1 MVKKKTA
8 TNITLD
14 FKHNEMKKKF
24 KNIQKNLS
32 SQILK
37 LKKLY
42 KLQKEQE
49 VDNNILLV
57 DKYLLEK
64 KIKKIEEDIEKI
76 KNRDIEWEYYEK
88 SSILLYN
95 YYDSIKTVT
104 EKNNNNDNNDNNVD
118 FFNKNNYK
126 NTNKNK
132 RANILDKYINNIDNS
147 FLKYDKY
154 DIEFYICNKCNIEKT
169 IYLKDAC
176 MICETCGRRDAI
188 YTESDCINYN
198 NPPLDASN
206 IYSYK
211 RINHLKEWLSKFQA
225 KETIE
230 ISIDI
235 FNQIYNEIKKER
247 IFNLKTLTYKK
258 IKGYLKKLKLSKY
271 YDHVPYILYRITGNS
286 PPRITKQMENNL
298 ENMFMDIEETFIKV
312 CPKSRKN
319 FLSYP
324 YVLYKLMES
333 TGMYEYKDCF
343 KLLKDREK
351 LHNQDIIWKIICR
364 ELDWVFI
371 KSV

>member
-1 MVKKKTA
+1 MVKKIKSI
-8 TNITLD
+8 NVTLD
-14 FKHNEMKKKF
+14 SKHNEMKKKF

-32 SQILK
+32 SQNVK

-42 KLQKEQE
+42 KSQKEQE
-49 VDNNILLV
+49 LDENILLV

-64 KIKKIEEDIEKI
+64 KIKKLENDIEKT
-76 KNRDIEWEYYEK
+76 KNKDVEWEYYEN

-95 YYDSIKTVT
+95 YYDSIKTAT
-104 EKNNNNDNNDNNVD
+104 EKYNNNNNS
-118 FFNKNNYK
+118 FFNNNNYK

-132 RANILDKYINNIDNS
+132 RADILNKYINNIDNS
-147 FLKYDKY
+147 FLKYEKH
-154 DIEFYICNKCNIEKT
+154 DIEFYMCTKCNIEKT

-176 MICETCGRRDAI
+176 MICEKCGRRDSI

-230 ISIDI
+230 ISVDI
-235 FNQIYNEIKKER
+235 FNQIHNEIKKER
-247 IFNLKTLTYKK
+247 IVDLKTLTYKK

-271 YDHVPYILYRITGNS
+271 YDHVPYILYRITGNT

-298 ENMFMDIEETFIKV
+298 EDMFMDIEETFVKV

-333 TGMYEYKDCF
+333 TGMSEYKDCF

-351 LHNQDIIWKIICR
+351 LHNQDIIWKKICK

>member
-1 MVKKKTA
+1 MVKKIKS

-14 FKHNEMKKKF
+14 SKHNEMKKKF

-32 SQILK
+32 SQNLK

-42 KLQKEQE
+42 KFQTEQE
-49 VDNNILLV
+49 SDDNVLLI
-57 DKYLLEK
+57 DKYLLEQ
-64 KIKKIEEDIEKI
+64 KIKKLEEDITKI
-76 KNRDIEWEYYEK
+76 KNKDIEWKYYEN
-88 SSILLYN
+88 SSILLYD
-95 YYDSIKTVT
+95 YYDSIKTAT
-104 EKNNNNDNNDNNVD
+104 EKKNNNNNDNNIVD

-132 RANILDKYINNIDNS
+132 RANILNKYINTIDNS
-147 FLKYDKY
+147 FLKYEKY
-154 DIEFYICNKCNIEKT
+154 DVEFYMCKKCDIEKT

-176 MICETCGRRDAI
+176 MICEKCGRKDVI
-188 YTESDCINYN
+188 YTESDTINYN

-230 ISIDI
+230 IPIDI
-235 FNQIYNEIKKER
+235 FNLIYNEIKKER
-247 IFNLKTLTYKK
+247 IADVKTLTYRK

-298 ENMFMDIEETFIKV
+298 EDMFMDIEEKFIKV

-324 YVLYKLMES
+324 YVLYKLMET
-333 TGMYEYKDCF
+333 TGMSEYKDCF
-343 KLLKDREK
+343 KLLKNREK
-351 LHNQDIIWKIICR
+351 LHNQDIIWKKICV